1 MFVSR
6 AEAEGTPLSDALQ
19 RYLAEITPTK
29 KATTIAR
36 ERNRVKVLMDLPL
49 SRRSL
54 ASIKGSDI
62 ALIKSP
68 RPIKWNGGN
77 PSRFFDVNVQ

>member
-6 AEAEGTPLSDALQ
+6 AEAEGTPLSDVLQ

-36 ERNRVKVLMDLPL
+36 ERNGVKVLMDLPL
-49 SRRSL
+49 SRRSPL
-54 ASIKGSDI
+54 LQTPFPSCPRWFSPS
-62 ALIKSP
+62 LIRGFGPSLTVTP
-68 RPIKWNGGN
+68 NG
-77 PSRFFDVNVQ
+77 